1 MTPFRN
7 QRGAQV
13 SFAWRKGVVT
23 VQSAILT
30 FQLCCSEHVGRAP
43 SSVSLRLLLASSFF
57 CLSFFLSFFLLL
69 LLRFLL
75 RLLLLLL
82 ASRRALQEALFSIG
96 VGKIWDRSAR
106 ELPRMKHVLTG

>member
-1 MTPFRN
+1 MTPFRS

-30 FQLCCSEHVGRAP
+30 SQLCCSDHVGRAP

-57 CLSFFLSFFLLL
+57 FFPLLL

-75 RLLLLLL
+75 RLRLLLL
-82 ASRRALQEALFSIG
+82 ASRRALQEALFSIE

-106 ELPRMKHVLTG
+106 ELPRMKHFLTG